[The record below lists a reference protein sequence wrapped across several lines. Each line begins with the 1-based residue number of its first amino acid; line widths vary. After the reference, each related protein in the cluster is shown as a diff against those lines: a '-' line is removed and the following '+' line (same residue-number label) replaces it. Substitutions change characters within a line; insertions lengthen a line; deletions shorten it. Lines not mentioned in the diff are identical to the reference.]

1 MIYLV
6 DVIDPKTSEERTIT
20 VKLSPEQNVAA
31 HASPDW
37 MREVQ
42 LQTRMPEG
50 FLPIGCRVR
59 PLPLAA
65 IVTH

>member
-1 MIYLV
+1 MIYHV
-6 DVIDPKTSEERTIT
+6 DVVNPKTSEERTVT
-20 VKLSPEQNVAA
+20 VELTPEQNVAA
-31 HASPDW
+31 RASLDW